1 MNNIDEI
8 KWLSNKIDNTRNRVK
23 NLESRAVIIKKKR
36 KKIYLP
42 IISVISTGLFAIS
55 GLGLGA
61 LLWALL
67 GEAVLYI
74 RFKLQK
80 EDLIDEEE
88 KTKVELEWLK
98 KQLRTDYNRLDFLV
112 ASKKKDKNLSTPT
125 AKGDSKSQL
134 RRLKSEVQLL
144 KYQQTHPVKEE
155 NKQENQEEGK
165 GYSYIKR

>member
-112 ASKKKDKNLSTPT
+112 K
-125 AKGDSKSQL
+125 
-134 RRLKSEVQLL
+134 
-144 KYQQTHPVKEE
+144 VKF
-155 NKQENQEEGK
+155 N
-165 GYSYIKR
+165 Y